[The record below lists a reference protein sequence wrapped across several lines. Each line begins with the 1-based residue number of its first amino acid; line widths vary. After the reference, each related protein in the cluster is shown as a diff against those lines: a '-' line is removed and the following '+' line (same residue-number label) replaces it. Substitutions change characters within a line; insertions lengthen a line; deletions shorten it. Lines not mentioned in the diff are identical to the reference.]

1 MRLHRTT
8 ARLTISLVLA
18 GMAAASAYA
27 QEQPASARG
36 ASVTAKQLL
45 FPVVGKTH
53 YIDDFGAPRGQG
65 GHEGTDIMGDWRAPL
80 VAVEAG
86 RIKLWTSS
94 ARAGCMLY
102 LHGVSGT
109 TYLYIHLNN
118 DLTPRKD
125 NRGGCK
131 PGVAFAPGLTDG
143 QKVAAGQL
151 LGFIGD
157 SGDAAGLHPHVH
169 FEVHP
174 GDGGAVSPFPYL
186 QKAAHPLFPIS
197 PSLTRLKAPVP
208 ITLDGVVKEVRTLAS
223 GEQRLVLAAE
233 TVLVPGERRLPVKRL
248 VSLGYLGADLQPPG
262 SKVRVVTQPVELN
275 TASQLAKPGVLSVD
289 RVLPR

>member
-18 GMAAASAYA
+18 GTAAASAYA
-27 QEQPASARG
+27 HEQPASGRG
-36 ASVTAKQLL
+36 ATVAARQLL

-102 LHGVSGT
+102 LYGVSGT

-125 NRGGCK
+125 NRGGCR

-143 QKVAAGQL
+143 QKVEAGQL
-151 LGFIGD
+151 LGFAGD
-157 SGDAAGLHPHVH
+157 SGDASGLHPHVH
-169 FEVHP
+169 FELHP
-174 GDGGAVSPFPYL
+174 DGREAVSPYPTL
-186 QKAAHPLFPIS
+186 RKAVRPLFALPPAAVRVALAVPLTLTGRVKSIS
-197 PSLTRLKAPVP
+197 
-208 ITLDGVVKEVRTLAS
+208 TLAT
-223 GEQRLVLAAE
+223 GEQRLILDVE
-233 TVLVPGERRLPVKRL
+233 TVSLPGERARSADRL
-248 VSLGYLGADLQPPG
+248 VSLSLSGDEDVLAGQSA
-262 SKVRVVTQPVELN
+262 RVVTEPVELN
-275 TASQLAKPGVLSVD
+275 ASSQLARPGTLVVARVVL
-289 RVLPR
+289 R